1 MQTSAHLVDVFL
13 MYDPV
18 HYQKE
23 TTSCRAAKWNKAIE
37 QWPKSLRLLLLIP
50 NKIFA
55 LILLLH
61 SLQVPNVLIIIAH
74 RHPHSDIT
82 KNMFLPCST
91 NEGICSHIVKKS
103 LFVTVDPSENKY
115 ITTHIDK

>member
-1 MQTSAHLVDVFL
+1 MNTSAHLVDVYL

-23 TTSCRAAKWNKAIE
+23 TTSCHATKWNKAIE

-55 LILLLH
+55 LILLLPPLATSSKCTDYH
-61 SLQVPNVLIIIAH
+61 HTYAPSLW
-74 RHPHSDIT
+74 
-82 KNMFLPCST
+82 CSYEHAFT
-91 NEGICSHIVKKS
+91 
-103 LFVTVDPSENKY
+103 LFN
-115 ITTHIDK
+115 